1 MEIKKY
7 LCDIGK
13 DIQSDFYVDYSY
25 AKKYN
30 YEKQVELEN
39 KFDNWKSLVLGFLS
53 HVIQD
58 ESVFKK
64 FVFLFSLI
72 EKSEYD
78 KKAFETVISELTNLK
93 IKENFIPSEL
103 AQQTFQKPDI
113 QIETNNMPSKKVFI
127 VHGHNTNVRDQV
139 KEFIYEIGYEP
150 VILQNVPN
158 QGRTII
164 EKLENETDVAY
175 AIILY
180 TGCDRGS
187 INDEKAELKPRARQ
201 NVVFE
206 HGYLFAKL
214 GRKNVCALYQ
224 KGVEY
229 PSDLSGV
236 LYEPYLENNKSWKVN
251 IAKEMKKAGLNINID
266 DINVNN

>member
-13 DIQSDFYVDYSY
+13 DVQSDFYLDYSY

-39 KFDNWKSLVLGFLS
+39 RFDNWKSLVLEFLS
-53 HVIQD
+53 QVLQD
-58 ESVFKK
+58 ESVFNK

-72 EKSEYD
+72 EKSEYE

-93 IKENFIPSEL
+93 IMDNVNPSEP
-103 AQQTFQKPDI
+103 AQQPVR
-113 QIETNNMPSKKVFI
+113 QIETNNMTSKKVFI
-127 VHGHNTNVRDQV
+127 VHGHNSVVRDQV
-139 KEFIYEIGYEP
+139 KEFIHEIGYAP
-150 VILQNVPN
+150 IILQNLPN
-158 QGRTII
+158 EGRTII
-164 EKLENETDVAY
+164 EKLEKETDVAY

-187 INDEKAELKPRARQ
+187 INDENAELKPRARQ
-201 NVVFE
+201 NVIFE

-214 GRKNVCALYQ
+214 GRKKVCALYQ
-224 KGVEY
+224 EGVEY

-236 LYEPYLENNKSWKVN
+236 LYQPYFDHNKSWKVN
-251 IAKEMKKAGLNINID
+251 LAKEMIKAGLIINLE